1 MAGQANNR
9 SQYLNGERSSNDHLS
24 IDRGDNSQ
32 QTEKQDSCS
41 NSNDSREYKP
51 PPSSFSKPKQNGSGD
66 KGADG
71 LADFFRYQMNW
82 NEPLTLRSNWLTV
95 HQSGGVPNHSS
106 QSDDCASSV
115 EVLPSSYVWR
125 KHGISG
131 KGIQLPNVL
140 SPLSIADA
148 ATALLQV
155 DRYNALLD
163 ELTTIMTEIHQS
175 YTSNEAPK
183 QLGVN
188 MNILK
193 HINGEIRQ
201 ATTSILP
208 SMESVFAEAQ
218 VETEALLRTAVYP
231 RFVKY
236 QMTNSAS
243 KALSTDREKYQG
255 LGDCFCLTD
264 PNKADNPITFA
275 SDGFVGVTGYSRTEI
290 IPRNCRFLQGN
301 YTDRTATK
309 RLKASI
315 EAKEETV
322 ELLLNYRK
330 NGEPFWNLLYVAPL
344 YDVNGKLV
352 FFIGGQINC
361 STTIRSNTDV
371 LRILSMSDN
380 SEDDKEA
387 TTSIQGQKPGR
398 RRLFGFPRKDSTP
411 RLPQSTKKV
420 EVRDTGM
427 EPALL
432 KQIEKMNF
440 RSQMEQFYTAYSKY
454 MVIKYDSFS
463 IQHYSQG
470 IVELLGI
477 STRTSQDFVGN
488 NIFKF
493 LTQHTATLPREFKS
507 KVQYS
512 LKHGQAISASINLFT
527 LRSLARRGEDKF
539 FTHWTP
545 TKDEN
550 GQVKYVVVTLS
561 STLYD

>member
-1 MAGQANNR
+1 MAAQKKTGAQPVD
-9 SQYLNGERSSNDHLS
+9 GKGSSNEQLPIDHGPNHQVS
-24 IDRGDNSQ
+24 
-32 QTEKQDSCS
+32 EKQDSHNNGS
-41 NSNDSREYKP
+41 DSRDYIP
-51 PPSSFSKPKQNGSGD
+51 PPSSFSMPKQNGSSD
-66 KGADG
+66 RGANG
-71 LADFFRYQMNW
+71 LADFF
-82 NEPLTLRSNWLTV
+82 
-95 HQSGGVPNHSS
+95 S
-106 QSDDCASSV
+106 Q
-115 EVLPSSYVWR
+115 EVFQ
-125 KHGISG
+125 I
-131 KGIQLPNVL
+131 VL
-140 SPLSIADA
+140 HNPT
-148 ATALLQV
+148 TAHRLLKFSQARMCGENMEFLEKV

-163 ELTTIMTEIHQS
+163 ELTTVMTEIHQS

-183 QLGVN
+183 QLSVN
-188 MNILK
+188 VNILK
-193 HINGEIRQ
+193 RINGEIKQ
-201 ATTSILP
+201 ATTSTLP
-208 SMESVFAEAQ
+208 SMESVFTEAQ
-218 VETEALLRTAVYP
+218 TETEALLRTAIYP

-264 PNKADNPITFA
+264 PNKADNPISFA
-275 SDGFVGVTGYSRTEI
+275 SDGFVSVTGYTRPEI

-301 YTDRTATK
+301 YTDRTATR

-344 YDVNGKLV
+344 YDVTGKVV

-371 LRILSMSDN
+371 LRILSMSDEP
-380 SEDDKEA
+380 EDDGEA
-387 TTSIQGQKPGR
+387 VTSIPGQKPAR
-398 RRLFGFPRKDSTP
+398 RRLFGFARKESTP
-411 RLPQSTKKV
+411 RLPQSTKNV

-432 KQIEKMNF
+432 KQIEKLNF

-454 MVIKYDSFS
+454 IVIKYDSLS
-463 IQHYSQG
+463 IQHYSHG

-477 STRTSQDFVGN
+477 SNRTSHDFVGN

-507 KVQYS
+507 KVQYA

-527 LRSLARRGEDKF
+527 LRSLARRSDDKF

-545 TKDEN
+545 TKDEH
-550 GQVKYVVVTLS
+550 GRVKYVVVTLS

>member
-1 MAGQANNR
+1 
-9 SQYLNGERSSNDHLS
+9 
-24 IDRGDNSQ
+24 
-32 QTEKQDSCS
+32 
-41 NSNDSREYKP
+41 
-51 PPSSFSKPKQNGSGD
+51 
-66 KGADG
+66 
-71 LADFFRYQMNW
+71 
-82 NEPLTLRSNWLTV
+82 
-95 HQSGGVPNHSS
+95 
-106 QSDDCASSV
+106 
-115 EVLPSSYVWR
+115 
-125 KHGISG
+125 
-131 KGIQLPNVL
+131 
-140 SPLSIADA
+140 
-148 ATALLQV
+148 
-155 DRYNALLD
+155 
-163 ELTTIMTEIHQS
+163 MTEIHQS

-188 MNILK
+188 VNVLRR
-193 HINGEIRQ
+193 INGEIRQ
-201 ATTSILP
+201 ATTSTLP
-208 SMESVFAEAQ
+208 SMESVFTEAQ
-218 VETEALLRTAVYP
+218 SETEALLRTAVYP

-264 PNKADNPITFA
+264 PNKADNPILFA
-275 SDGFVGVTGYSRTEI
+275 SDGFVGVTGYSRSEI

-301 YTDRTATK
+301 YTDRTATT
-309 RLKASI
+309 RLRASI
-315 EAKEETV
+315 EAEEETV

-371 LRILSMSDN
+371 LRILSMSDEL
-380 SEDDKEA
+380 EDDREA
-387 TTSIQGQKPGR
+387 AVSIQGQKPAR
-398 RRLFGFPRKDSTP
+398 RRLFGFTRKESTP

-432 KQIEKMNF
+432 KQIEKLNF

-454 MVIKYDSFS
+454 MVVRHDTFNIH
-463 IQHYSQG
+463 HYSHG

-477 STRTSQDFVGN
+477 TNRTSQEIVGN
-488 NIFKF
+488 NVFKF
-493 LTQHTATLPREFKS
+493 LAQHTATLPREFKS
-507 KVQYS
+507 KVQYA

-527 LRSLARRGEDKF
+527 LRSLAKRGDDKF

-545 TKDEN
+545 VKNEN
-550 GQVKYVVVTLS
+550 AHVKYVVVTLS